1 MNTIGLVLFSFFLS
15 FNSFGQAYE
24 KLKETEVPSE
34 KKEIAKKFVIDYF
47 TAQKNGA
54 SYQFKDEATEAV
66 KKQLTESNQEAGYKA
81 LKDNFGDFSSAD
93 YAETWIPKSNPS
105 FKILRLKADFDKS
118 SQKLEIRVILNDSN
132 QIAGFWVKP
141 WSDALN

>member
-1 MNTIGLVLFSFFLS
+1 MKTISLVLFSFLLS

-34 KKEIAKKFVIDYF
+34 QKEIAKKFVVDYF
-47 TAQKNGA
+47 TAQKNG
-54 SYQFKDEATEAV
+54 SYYQFKDEATEAM
-66 KKQLTESNQEAGYKA
+66 KKQLTKDNQEAGYKM
-81 LKDNFGDFSSAD
+81 LKDNFGDFTSTD

-105 FKILRLKADFDKS
+105 FKIFRFKADFDKS
-118 SQKLEIRVILNDSN
+118 PQKLEIRVILNDSN
-132 QIAGFWVKP
+132 QITGFWIKP